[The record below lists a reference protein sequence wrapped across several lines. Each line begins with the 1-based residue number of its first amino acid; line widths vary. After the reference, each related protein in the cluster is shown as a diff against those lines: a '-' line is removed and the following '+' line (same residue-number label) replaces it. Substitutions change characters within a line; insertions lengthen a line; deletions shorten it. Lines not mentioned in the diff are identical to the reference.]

1 MPHYHFHL
9 LHGRPVRDLEGEA
22 LPDEAAARRH
32 ALRVMGEILRDG
44 RSDFWEA
51 GSFSL
56 VCTDGN
62 GAVVTGLH
70 AQQMSADLAR
80 QMLARIDHD
89 EGV

>member
-9 LHGRPVRDLEGEA
+9 LHGRPVRDVEGEA
-22 LPDEAAARRH
+22 LPNDVAARRH

-44 RSDFWEA
+44 RSDLWEA
-51 GSFSL
+51 GPFSL
-56 VCTDGN
+56 ICTDGN

-70 AQQMSADLAR
+70 TQHMSVDLAR